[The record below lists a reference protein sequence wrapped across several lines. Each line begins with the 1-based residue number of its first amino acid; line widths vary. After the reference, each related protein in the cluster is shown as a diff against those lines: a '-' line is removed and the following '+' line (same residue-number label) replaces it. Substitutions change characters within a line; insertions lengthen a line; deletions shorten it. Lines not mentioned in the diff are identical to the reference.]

1 LPKQENRAKIMLQ
14 KVDRMNRRWIMS
26 VREVT
31 LREIISL
38 SRRLSPTERLRLI
51 SILSDELSREAV
63 VEAPPEPTADD
74 EEAQMLAELRAA
86 GLLMDPTPEML
97 ARAAAWD
104 ALSESEKQEAIE
116 ALRNLELD
124 PSLSEIVISRPSVHH
139 KSLPPDL

>member
-1 LPKQENRAKIMLQ
+1 
-14 KVDRMNRRWIMS
+14 MS

-31 LREIISL
+31 LREIIAL

-63 VEAPPEPTADD
+63 VEAPPEPTDEG

-97 ARAAAWD
+97 ARAEEYDAKYSPEEQAAI
-104 ALSESEKQEAIE
+104 LEE
-116 ALRNLELD
+116 LRSLHLD
-124 PSLSEIVISRPSVHH
+124 PPLSEIVIRAREFRPGWEWIIET
-139 KSLPPDL
+139 DE

>member
-1 LPKQENRAKIMLQ
+1 
-14 KVDRMNRRWIMS
+14 MS

-63 VEAPPEPTADD
+63 VEAPPEPTAED

-124 PSLSEIVISRPSVHH
+124 PSLSEIVICAREFRPRWEWIVETVDNPFWHVDESETDRPLH
-139 KSLPPDL
+139 DR

>member
-1 LPKQENRAKIMLQ
+1 
-14 KVDRMNRRWIMS
+14 MS

-38 SRRLSPTERLRLI
+38 SRRLSPTEQLRLI

-63 VEAPPEPTADD
+63 VEAPPEPTAED

-97 ARAAAWD
+97 ARAQEYD
-104 ALSESEKQEAIE
+104 AKYSPEEQVAILE
-116 ALRNLELD
+116 ELRSLHLD
-124 PSLSEIVISRPSVHH
+124 PPLSEIVIRAREFRPGWEWIIET
-139 KSLPPDL
+139 DD

>member
-1 LPKQENRAKIMLQ
+1 
-14 KVDRMNRRWIMS
+14 MS

-38 SRRLSPTERLRLI
+38 SRRLSPTEQLRLI

-63 VEAPPEPTADD
+63 VEAPPEPTAED

-97 ARAAAWD
+97 ARAQEYDAKYSPEEQAAI
-104 ALSESEKQEAIE
+104 LEE
-116 ALRNLELD
+116 LRSLHLD
-124 PSLSEIVISRPSVHH
+124 PPLSEIVIRAREFRPGWEWIIET
-139 KSLPPDL
+139 DD